1 MNNIAK
7 KIASLSALGLMIGT
21 SAIMAQERS
30 SNYDTYKKV
39 AALVAAAGVGMVV
52 GKIAFD
58 IDMKPPIGVN
68 LLSWLILGIVQGIVV
83 DHASN
88 LIWNGQ
94 TSQNRP
100 QMQSAA
106 FFASWMS
113 YLALWAKIV

>member
-1 MNNIAK
+1 MQNIAK
-7 KIASLSALGLMIGT
+7 KIAILSVLGLTIGT
-21 SAIMAQERS
+21 SGIIAQEKS

-39 AALVAAAGVGMVV
+39 AALVAAAGVGAVV

-58 IDMKPPIGVN
+58 ADPPRGIN
-68 LLSWLILGIVQGIVV
+68 LLNWFILGIVQGIVV

-88 LIWNGQ
+88 VIWNGQ
-94 TSQNRP
+94 ASQNRP